1 VLLVVVAVTAMM
13 MGWSAPVAA
22 QAGLQVTTPYPA
34 VAVEAGETVTFD
46 LQVVSDTPQP
56 VSLRVTEAPEGWT
69 TRLRGG
75 GFVIDGVT
83 ADSQEPPEVQL
94 EVDVPDDAGA
104 GTHQVTVTASRP
116 GGTSS
121 LTLQLRV
128 AEEVAGSVE
137 LVSEFPM
144 LRGAADATF
153 TFDLDLVNNTPEEIA
168 FQLDAAGPEGWSVEA
183 RPTSEQQ
190 AATATV
196 GGGETAGIQVEV
208 DPPDDVTADTYP
220 IQVRASGGGQE
231 AVTELQVEITG
242 SYAMTLTTPDERLN
256 AEVTSGGSS
265 QVALVIRNDGS
276 APLQGVELSA
286 DPPADWE
293 VTFEPQVVEQ
303 VPPGESVRVMATIT
317 PSGEAIAGDY
327 MVSVDASA
335 EQTSSSVDL
344 RVTVQTSRLWG
355 LLGIL
360 LIILALGG
368 LAWVFRRYGR
378 R

>member
-1 VLLVVVAVTAMM
+1 MVVVAVVTVLS
-13 MGWSAPVAA
+13 WSAPVAA
-22 QAGLQVTTPYPA
+22 QQGLQVTTPYPA

-46 LQVVSDTPQP
+46 LQVLADTPQA
-56 VSLRVTEAPEGWT
+56 VSLRITEAPEGWST
-69 TRLRGG
+69 ALRGG
-75 GFVIDGVT
+75 GFVIDGVL
-83 ADSQEPPEVQL
+83 AEPDPPAVQL
-94 EVDVPDDAGA
+94 EVDVPDDADA
-104 GTHQVTVTASRP
+104 GEHEVVVAARGPAGQATL
-116 GGTSS
+116 S
-121 LTLQLRV
+121 LRLRV

-137 LVSEFPM
+137 LVSEFPT
-144 LRGAADATF
+144 LRGAADSTF

-168 FQLDAAGPEGWSVEA
+168 FQLDAAGPQGWTIEA
-183 RPTSEQQ
+183 RPAGEQQ

-196 GGGETAGIQVEV
+196 AGGETTGITVEV

-220 IQVRASGGGQE
+220 VQVRASGGGQE
-231 AVTELQVEITG
+231 ATAEVQVEITG
-242 SYAMTLTTPDERLN
+242 NYAMTLTTPDERLN
-256 AEVTSGGSS
+256 AEVTAGGSS
-265 QVALVIRNDGS
+265 QVPLVIRNDGS

-293 VTFEPQVVEQ
+293 VAFEPQVVEQ
-303 VPPGESVRVMATIT
+303 IPPGESARVTATIT

-327 MVSVDASA
+327 MVSVEASA
-335 EQTSSSVDL
+335 EQTTSSADL

-355 LLGIL
+355 ALGIV